1 MRISRRKSGWKWGTL
16 TPTPTSHPTHPP
28 QSERG
33 YPPVFF
39 FWAWKKKW
47 AWNSIFLLRCFI
59 FFHVQN
65 RFFTRVFF
73 EFFQLNR
80 CSVFFFWAWKKKW
93 AWKPFFSSFLF
104 FHGQNAFFTPVFFD
118 FFNFFHARIFF
129 SRANFWFFARAK
141 NRFHGQKS
149 ENFHG

>member
-1 MRISRRKSGWKWGTL
+1 MPSAMA
-16 TPTPTSHPTHPP
+16 
-28 QSERG
+28 
-33 YPPVFF
+33 VFF
-39 FWAWKKKW
+39 FFGREKK
-47 AWNSIFLLRCFI
+47 SGRESLFLAL
-59 FFHVQN
+59 
-65 RFFTRVFF
+65 
-73 EFFQLNR
+73 
-80 CSVFFFWAWKKKW
+80 
-93 AWKPFFSSFLF
+93 FLF